1 MRLKNGRIE
10 YDGRRKQY
18 NWNIGL
24 KKAWTKPSITSKW
37 RFLSAVFK
45 KRQKALHCSGPRKA
59 PCRTLRMIEYLRYY
73 YPQVGLENL
82 IKVMVLQKF
91 SSSCLEMHMKW
102 WTGDVTILES
112 GLLRWKHIT
121 LSPIAWRRKGE

>member
-18 NWNIGL
+18 NRNIGL

-45 KRQKALHCSGPRKA
+45 KKTEG
-59 PCRTLRMIEYLRYY
+59 
-73 YPQVGLENL
+73 
-82 IKVMVLQKF
+82 
-91 SSSCLEMHMKW
+91 
-102 WTGDVTILES
+102 
-112 GLLRWKHIT
+112 IT
-121 LSPIAWRRKGE
+121 L